1 MTTDGRVIEAENLL
15 QGQRSTAR
23 RCPAQ
28 PATGGYFRNPLRP
41 SWGEPYTEIVA
52 RMRLAI
58 RTPPTPPTATR
69 RSIVSHQLP
78 IWMARCDAEGRR
90 LVHDP
95 RRRECTLASVTSFT
109 FIDGRVTSVGYRE
122 PAGALLPAAPDRRS
136 SSRAP
141 SAAPSRPVAH
151 HPGRLLRAVV
161 VGVALVVLAGC
172 TTTGADEGTRS
183 AGQEGYVGVR
193 GNLTQIAPAD
203 RVELPVVSGTSLDG
217 KPLSTADFRGQVLV
231 INVWGS
237 WCAPCRAEAP
247 ALKGASEATKG
258 RAQFLGIT
266 TRDNDPAQ
274 AQAFVRAF
282 DIGYPS
288 IYDPDG
294 KALLQFSGTLPP
306 SAIPS
311 TLIVD
316 AQGRLAARVLGEI
329 SQLTLVTMIDQVA
342 AE

>member
-1 MTTDGRVIEAENLL
+1 M
-15 QGQRSTAR
+15 
-23 RCPAQ
+23 P
-28 PATGGYFRNPLRP
+28 
-41 SWGEPYTEIVA
+41 
-52 RMRLAI
+52 
-58 RTPPTPPTATR
+58 
-69 RSIVSHQLP
+69 H
-78 IWMARCDAEGRR
+78 
-90 LVHDP
+90 
-95 RRRECTLASVTSFT
+95 
-109 FIDGRVTSVGYRE
+109 
-122 PAGALLPAAPDRRS
+122 
-136 SSRAP
+136 
-141 SAAPSRPVAH
+141 PSRPVRPTTPAA
-151 HPGRLLRAVV
+151 LLRAVV

-172 TTTGADEGTRS
+172 TTTGSDEGTRS

-274 AQAFVRAF
+274 ARAFVRAF

>member
-1 MTTDGRVIEAENLL
+1 MRPTT
-15 QGQRSTAR
+15 
-23 RCPAQ
+23 
-28 PATGGYFRNPLRP
+28 
-41 SWGEPYTEIVA
+41 
-52 RMRLAI
+52 
-58 RTPPTPPTATR
+58 
-69 RSIVSHQLP
+69 
-78 IWMARCDAEGRR
+78 
-90 LVHDP
+90 
-95 RRRECTLASVTSFT
+95 
-109 FIDGRVTSVGYRE
+109 
-122 PAGALLPAAPDRRS
+122 PAA
-136 SSRAP
+136 
-141 SAAPSRPVAH
+141 
-151 HPGRLLRAVV
+151 LLRAVV

-172 TTTGADEGTRS
+172 TTTGSDEGTRS

-274 AQAFVRAF
+274 ARAFVRAF